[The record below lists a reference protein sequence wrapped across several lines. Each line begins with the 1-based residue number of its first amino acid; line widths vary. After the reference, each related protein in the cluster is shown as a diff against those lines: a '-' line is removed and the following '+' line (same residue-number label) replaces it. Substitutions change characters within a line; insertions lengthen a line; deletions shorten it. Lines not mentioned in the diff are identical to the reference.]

1 MNSLSNQKKIKGSLA
16 ASLTAF
22 KEDLSLDY
30 NKTISHGEWLLEQG
44 LDGVVFF
51 GTTGEG
57 NSLNVDE
64 KKEFID
70 QVSSFRARTESDN
83 TSIKYTNGSE
93 TRTYVRT
100 EFDIHSKG
108 SKGNSRLLLTP

>member
-1 MNSLSNQKKIKGSLA
+1 MTDIFEGFNNYEFIIKSKKIKGSLA

-51 GTTGEG
+51 
-57 NSLNVDE
+57 
-64 KKEFID
+64 
-70 QVSSFRARTESDN
+70 
-83 TSIKYTNGSE
+83 
-93 TRTYVRT
+93 
-100 EFDIHSKG
+100 
-108 SKGNSRLLLTP
+108 